1 MSEES
6 ISKRDGRNIF
16 LDSGAVRG
24 AHSRAAGGGR
34 LLLSGFQLVAGSGFV
49 ELDSAVAQRKIG
61 TTRSQQSRP

>member
-34 LLLSGFQLVAGSGFV
+34 LLLSDLQLIAASGFV
-49 ELDSAVAQRKIG
+49 EFDSAVAQREIS
-61 TTRSQQSRP
+61 TTQNQQSRP